1 MDLTIPI
8 KAVGKERPR
17 FHPQFK
23 YAYTPKKTKDFE
35 NQIATYFSIYMR
47 RNGFE
52 MEEGPVCVDITVFN
66 KVPKSWTKRRREDAL
81 MGDIRPIKTP
91 DGDNI
96 LKAILD
102 SLNDIAYMDDKQVVQ
117 FHFNRLYDEEDLI
130 NIKINPL

>member
-35 NQIATYFSIYMR
+35 AAIAAHFSVYMR
-47 RNGFE
+47 KHGYIT
-52 MEEGPVCVDITVFN
+52 EEGPVCVDMTVYN
-66 KVPKSWTKRRREDAL
+66 RVPASWSKKKKQQAL
-81 MGDIRPIKTP
+81 SGKLRPVRTP

-96 LKAILD
+96 LKAVLD
-102 SLNDIAYMDDKQVVQ
+102 GLNGVAYVDDKQVVQ
-117 FHFNRLYDEEDLI
+117 FHFNRLYNDKDLI
-130 NIKINPL
+130 NIKISEL

>member
-35 NQIATYFSIYMR
+35 NQIATHFSIYMR
-47 RNGFE
+47 NNGFE
-52 MEEGPVCVDITVFN
+52 MEEGAVCVDITVFN
-66 KVPKSWTKRRREDAL
+66 KIPNSWTKKRKRDAL
-81 MGDIRPIKTP
+81 MGDIRPIRTP

-102 SLNDIAYMDDKQVVQ
+102 GLNDVAYIDDKQVVQ

>member
-35 NQIATYFSIYMR
+35 ALIAAYGAVYMR
-47 RNGFE
+47 DHGLSVS
-52 MEEGPVCVDITVFN
+52 EGYIDVDLTIHN
-66 KVPKSWTKRRREDAL
+66 KVPASWSKKKTKDAL
-81 MGDIRPIKTP
+81 DGLIRPTK
-91 DGDNI
+91 GDLDNQ

-102 SLNDIAYMDDKQVVQ
+102 GLNGVAYVDDKQVVQ
-117 FHFNRLYDEEDLI
+117 FRAVRLYDLSDTI
-130 NIKINPL
+130 NIKLKEL